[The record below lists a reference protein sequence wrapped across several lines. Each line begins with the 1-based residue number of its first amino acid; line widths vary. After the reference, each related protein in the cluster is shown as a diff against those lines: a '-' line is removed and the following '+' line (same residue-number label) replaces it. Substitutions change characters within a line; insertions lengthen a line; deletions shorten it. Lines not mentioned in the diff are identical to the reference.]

1 MAKPHGR
8 FMIRLGRRP
17 QSPLI
22 LINERLLMPALMK
35 FLHVLAAIAWLGGI
49 SFMLFALRPA
59 AAELLTPPQRL
70 PLIAQTLQR
79 FFRLVWATIV
89 VLLLSGLAMLMGVG
103 MKNAPPGWHA
113 MLGIGLVM
121 FALFG
126 HLYFGPFRRLKQAVS
141 AADWP
146 EGARRVKQI
155 ATLSAVNLV
164 LGVLAIGAVF
174 FLV

>member
-1 MAKPHGR
+1 
-8 FMIRLGRRP
+8 
-17 QSPLI
+17 
-22 LINERLLMPALMK
+22 MPALMK

-70 PLIAQTLQR
+70 PLIMQTLQR
-79 FFRLVWATIV
+79 FFRLVWVTIL
-89 VLLLSGLAMLMGVG
+89 VLLVSGLAMLLGVG

-126 HLYFGPFRRLKQAVS
+126 HLYFGPFRRLKMAVN
-141 AADWP
+141 AANWP
-146 EGARRVKQI
+146 EGGRRVAQI
-155 ATLSAVNLV
+155 ATLALVNLA
-164 LGVLAIGAVF
+164 LGILAIAAVF
-174 FLV
+174 FMI

>member
-1 MAKPHGR
+1 
-8 FMIRLGRRP
+8 
-17 QSPLI
+17 
-22 LINERLLMPALMK
+22 MK

-59 AAELLTPPQRL
+59 AAEMLTPPQRL

-79 FFRLVWATIV
+79 FFKLVWVTIV
-89 VLLLSGLAMLMGVG
+89 VLLLSGLAMLLGVG
-103 MKNAPPGWHA
+103 MKNAPAGWHA

-126 HLYFGPFRRLKQAVS
+126 HLYFGPFRRLKHAVS

-146 EGARRVKQI
+146 EGGRRVGQI
-155 ATLSAVNLV
+155 ATLATVNLA
-164 LGVLAIGAVF
+164 LGVLAIAAVY
-174 FLV
+174 FLA